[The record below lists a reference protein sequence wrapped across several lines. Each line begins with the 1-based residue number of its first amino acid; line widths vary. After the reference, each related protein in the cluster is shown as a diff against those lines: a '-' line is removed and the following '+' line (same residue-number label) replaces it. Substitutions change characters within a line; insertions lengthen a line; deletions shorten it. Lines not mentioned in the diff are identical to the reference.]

1 MSKTG
6 FDQELNLGAILKFGI
21 GLSLLM
27 VGCAAIVWLLSSAF
41 RSLEEAKDP
50 VPGGRQTLQK
60 IPYAPPAPLLQ
71 PDPLQDIAI
80 LRAQE
85 EEILTSYGWI
95 DRDLGIAR
103 IPISRAIELSVVDDG
118 MGDSE

>member
-21 GLSLLM
+21 GLSLL
-27 VGCAAIVWLLSSAF
+27 I
-41 RSLEEAKDP
+41 
-50 VPGGRQTLQK
+50 
-60 IPYAPPAPLLQ
+60 
-71 PDPLQDIAI
+71 
-80 LRAQE
+80 
-85 EEILTSYGWI
+85 EILTSYGWI